1 MDAVPV
7 HQDRKTSEVWKRL
20 ALVTDPELDESVA
33 DLGFIECVSVDSDD
47 GVDIVFRLPT
57 YWCSANFAFLMA
69 DDMRRAVLSLPWVRE
84 ARPQLRDHM
93 VAEEINRGVSEG
105 KSFGE
110 ALKDFAGGGSL
121 DEVREKFRRKAFER
135 RQEVMI
141 LALRG
146 LGYEDLAICR
156 MNLSIYDEVE
166 FGSEEVARQKPRY
179 RELLVERSLA
189 RLPGDRAFVTY
200 EGHPI
205 KRHELAS
212 YLQRLRGV
220 RINMEFNSS
229 LCRGLLAARYE
240 LDGDSAGRRS
250 GTCGGCGSG
259 CTVRS
264 IGLPVTAEK
273 HAVAPARDRFCR
285 GALRVPTRGAGSK
298 SARSDKQETTT
309 WE

>member
-1 MDAVPV
+1 MNTVVA
-7 HQDRKTSEVWKRL
+7 HHDRKTREVWERL
-20 ALVTDPELDESVA
+20 ALVTDPELDESVT
-33 DLGFIECVSVDSDD
+33 DLGFIESVTVDSDD
-47 GVDIVFRLPT
+47 GVDITFRLPT

-69 DDMRRAVLSLPWVRE
+69 DDMRRAVLSLPWVHQ

-105 KSFGE
+105 KSFGD
-110 ALKDFAGGGSL
+110 ALKEFASGGSL

-146 LGYEDLAICR
+146 VGYEDPAICR
-156 MNLSIYDEVE
+156 MNLSTLDEIN

-179 RELLVERSLA
+179 RELLVERGLA
-189 RLPGDRAFVTY
+189 RLPDDRAFVTY

-205 KRHELAS
+205 RRHELAS

-229 LCRGLLAARYE
+229 LCRGLLAARYRE
-240 LDGDSAGRRS
+240 LDRGGAGRSPVPCR
-250 GTCGGCGSG
+250 GCDSG
-259 CTVRS
+259 CAVRS
-264 IGLPVTAEK
+264 IGLPVIAEK
-273 HAVAPARDRFCR
+273 LTVAPA
-285 GALRVPTRGAGSK
+285 
-298 SARSDKQETTT
+298 
-309 WE
+309 